1 MAWKNRYGRYA
12 GRARYYGGRARRW
25 AGKNKSGLGLGGSF
39 LAGAAIGMTDFD
51 KNIPYE
57 IKILVAS
64 LPSGVTKMIPGSGA
78 LVQLCRGML
87 IGDIVQARTGI
98 NLASSLGGSS
108 SSFQGV

>member
-1 MAWKNRYGRYA
+1 MAWRNRYRRYS
-12 GRARYYGGRARRW
+12 GRARSYGGRARWW
-25 AGKNKSGLGLGGSF
+25 ASRNKSGLGLGGSF

-64 LPSGVTKMIPGSGA
+64 LPSGVTRMIPGSGA

-87 IGDIVQARTGI
+87 VGDIVQARTGV
-98 NLASSLGGSS
+98 NLAGGLGGSS
-108 SSFQGV
+108 GFQGV